1 MVGPADPP
9 SSPDAPVPSTGTTT
23 ERSRA
28 WRTPAEVPP
37 TTGIAALDALIDGPR
52 ISDNLVILATSDAPL
67 RQLVATFVAAN
78 TPVRPVVVAR
88 TDGAPRPPATE
99 HLDWRAV
106 PSGGDAAAAL
116 WRVDDRLGAGAAY
129 VVDSLSGLAARLGD
143 PAAIELFLA
152 TCPRLYLRRSIALWP
167 VRADQHPPAVIGRL
181 AAITQV
187 VLHLTEVSEGWQ
199 VEVQQA
205 AGRADTTVGR
215 RVLLREGPAGLEP
228 VGPVTSGRER
238 LGATIRAQRSMRG
251 LSQAEVARRI
261 GISASALSQVER
273 GVRGLS
279 GESLMRVWEAL
290 DVPFGPTDT
299 RLLGYRVARRAGQAT
314 DRSSAGVTTRTLLDD
329 PALGGVHRVTL
340 APRAT
345 GRGFATK
352 GEEVVVVLD
361 GVVDLEVGG
370 QPVTLQAGDTLVA
383 TDATVGAV
391 SNPAEVPAE
400 LLWMVQKRR
409 TRRGA

>member
-1 MVGPADPP
+1 MAPPADPP
-9 SSPDAPVPSTGTTT
+9 SSPQADGPDDGTSAPRPR
-23 ERSRA
+23 EARPA
-28 WRTPAEVPP
+28 AEVPP
-37 TTGIAALDALIDGPR
+37 TTGIDALDALIEGPR
-52 ISDNLVILATSDAPL
+52 ISDNLVILASSDAPL
-67 RQLVATFVAAN
+67 EQLVASFVAAN

-88 TDGAPRPPATE
+88 TDGTPPPPATE

-106 PSGGDAAAAL
+106 SSGGDAAAEL

-129 VVDSLSGLAARLGD
+129 VVDSLSGLAARLGHD
-143 PAAIELFLA
+143 AAIELFLA

-167 VRADQHPPAVIGRL
+167 VRADQHPPAVLGRL

-187 VLHLTEVSEGWQ
+187 VLHLTEVSDGWQ

-205 AGRADTTVGR
+205 AGRADTTIGR
-215 RVLLREGPAGLEP
+215 RVLLREGPDGLEA
-228 VGPVTSGRER
+228 GGSVTSGRER
-238 LGATIRAQRSMRG
+238 LGVTIRAQRAMRG
-251 LSQAEVARRI
+251 LSQAELARRI
-261 GISASALSQVER
+261 GISPSALSQVER

-299 RLLGYRVARRAGQAT
+299 RLLGYRVARRAGQPT
-314 DRSSAGVTTRTLLDD
+314 DRSSGGVTTRTLLDE
-329 PALGGVHRVTL
+329 PAIGGVHRVSL

-345 GRGFATK
+345 GAGFATK
-352 GEEVVVVLD
+352 GAEVVVVLD

-400 LLWMVQKRR
+400 LLWMVHGGR
-409 TRRGA
+409 TRRGG